1 MRKKDAEQYAGMK
14 IKLILRNNFHYSG
27 KVLSISEDSMTII
40 DKFNHHVSINLNDIM
55 LFEESSNE

>member
-1 MRKKDAEQYAGMK
+1 MRKKEAEQYVGRK

-27 KVLSISEDSMTII
+27 KILSVSEDTLSIM

-55 LFEESSNE
+55 IFEEVENA